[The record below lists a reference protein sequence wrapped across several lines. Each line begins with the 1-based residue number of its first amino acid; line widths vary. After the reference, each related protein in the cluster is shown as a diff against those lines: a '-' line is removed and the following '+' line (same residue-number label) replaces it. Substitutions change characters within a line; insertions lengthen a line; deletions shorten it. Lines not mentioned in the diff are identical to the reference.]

1 MNVALTEQFYP
12 EDIPEDWLLDYY
24 SNEFRVI
31 LLQPQD
37 ICCLNDTAGA
47 LEERKTV
54 DWLAELDEINE
65 DLGRED
71 FVIVIDISE
80 YPVDQQNALREY
92 TDRIDN
98 CFSGI
103 DSTTLLPLDSQ
114 RLGVSGQWGGSHN
127 QKGRQ
132 LFYLLSEPREIEPV
146 SLKELIAHIRHHAAE
161 IGAAS
166 ADVLFAS
173 DVSALNN
180 CRNAIVLDSMM

>member
-1 MNVALTEQFYP
+1 MHTKHTQSSLCDIRFGLSGLMNVALTEQFYP

-80 YPVDQQNALREY
+80 YPVDQQNALR
-92 TDRIDN
+92 
-98 CFSGI
+98 
-103 DSTTLLPLDSQ
+103 
-114 RLGVSGQWGGSHN
+114 V
-127 QKGRQ
+127 
-132 LFYLLSEPREIEPV
+132 
-146 SLKELIAHIRHHAAE
+146 
-161 IGAAS
+161 
-166 ADVLFAS
+166 
-173 DVSALNN
+173 
-180 CRNAIVLDSMM
+180 